1 MENTA
6 RAVADEQAVQS
17 APDTS
22 DTPDT
27 IESALAHVKAEVAS
41 DAASAP
47 AQYLRDSIVPEG
59 GE

>member
-6 RAVADEQAVQS
+6 RSVAADHAEQT
-17 APDTS
+17 APDA
-22 DTPDT
+22 PET
-27 IESALAHVKAEVAS
+27 IDKALAEVTAEIAS